1 MTLAA
6 RIRRRPLLAAF
17 GAIVVGLVVW
27 FAIVAAS
34 TQPAVDQVSA
44 SPLLYHRAPPASG
57 PALEGGHVAL
67 SAFRGKFVLVNF
79 FASWCAECASEEGQ
93 LTKLERAVP
102 GLVVLGVDFDDAASS
117 ARRFLAR
124 FGAHFP
130 VLEDPEGQIA
140 LRWGVSAPPESFL
153 VSPSGVVLAK
163 VVGPT
168 TVPIV
173 KQLVTVAVQRGY

>member
-1 MTLAA
+1 MTLSA

-17 GAIVVGLVVW
+17 GVIVIGLVAW

-44 SPLLYHRAPPASG
+44 SPLLYHPAPAARGPGLDGGSVTLASY
-57 PALEGGHVAL
+57 
-67 SAFRGKFVLVNF
+67 RGRFVLVNF
-79 FASWCAECASEEGQ
+79 FASWCAECATEEAQ
-93 LTKLERAVP
+93 LARLPRAVP
-102 GLVVLGVDFDDAASS
+102 GLVVLGVDFDDSDAS
-117 ARRFLAR
+117 ARHFLAQYH
-124 FGAHFP
+124 AHFP
-130 VLEDPEGQIA
+130 VLADPLGQIA

-153 VSPSGVVLAK
+153 VSPSGEVLAK

-173 KQLVTVAVQRGY
+173 KQLVALAIRRGY